1 VDVDVDVDVFVDVDV
16 DVDVDVGEIG
26 NEDDD
31 GDDALLLIVRSR
43 MVRNMR
49 LVSRGEEKGKCSGG
63 SVFARFLKFLCS
75 LAHYFAPLA
84 CSR

>member
-1 VDVDVDVDVFVDVDV
+1 VDVGVDVDV

-43 MVRNMR
+43 TVRNMR
-49 LVSRGEEKGKCSGG
+49 LVSRGEGKAVESTGE
-63 SVFARFLKFLCS
+63 SVVEEAF
-75 LAHYFAPLA
+75 
-84 CSR
+84 SRAF